1 MDTAMLIRSGIF
13 LVAGLVL
20 ILFRVRLNNVK
31 NDVLEKLH
39 LQRRNEIRSYIYIG
53 IVFIIISIILFVIAT

>member
-13 LVAGLVL
+13 LVAGLVS
-20 ILFRVRLNNVK
+20 ILYRVRLNNVK

-39 LQRRNEIRSYIYIG
+39 LQKRNEIRSYIYIG
-53 IVFIIISIILFVIAT
+53 IVFIIISIILFVIAI